1 MLRSWQS
8 QFRIIAGE
16 QKVFRLNSV
25 LGFFRK
31 ANLDCLEVRKLS
43 SEYLEGDLPPSRLQ
57 IFRDHISNC
66 RFCQS
71 FIDSLA
77 SVVNMLSTLPKT
89 QSPPTL
95 KQSII
100 KIVKEQGHREVSG

>member
-1 MLRSWQS
+1 M
-8 QFRIIAGE
+8 
-16 QKVFRLNSV
+16 FRLSSI

-31 ANLDCLEVRKLS
+31 TNLDCVEVRKLS

-57 IFRDHISNC
+57 IFRDHISNS

-71 FIDSLA
+71 VIDNLA
-77 SVVNMLSTLPKT
+77 SVVNMLSKLPKM
-89 QSPPTL
+89 QSPPAL

-100 KIVKEQGHREVSG
+100 EVVKEQGQRGVSG